1 MGFLRFLR
9 FFTPGSFGV
18 FKVFRVFKV
27 LGFLVFFKVL
37 GPPRAGAKNNINAFQ
52 TQITREETQNAAQFL
67 GLGFRFR
74 FRFLELPE
82 VKNPKQILLGYDESC
97 VPLCMYV

>member
-1 MGFLRFLR
+1 MGFLGFLRFLW
-9 FFTPGSFGV
+9 
-18 FKVFRVFKV
+18 
-27 LGFLVFFKVL
+27 FLWFLWFFKVL

-74 FRFLELPE
+74 FRFLELPG